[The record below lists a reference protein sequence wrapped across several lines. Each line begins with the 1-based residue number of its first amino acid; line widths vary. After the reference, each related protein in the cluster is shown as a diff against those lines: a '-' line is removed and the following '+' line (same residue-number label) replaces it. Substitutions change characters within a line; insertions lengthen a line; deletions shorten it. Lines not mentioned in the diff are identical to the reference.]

1 MLSRRLLLAWNEIS
15 WDFSRQSAPFPQ
27 ATLSLTVFSGHN
39 FDSVGATAM
48 ATASS
53 RDEAK
58 AVFNWLVDRWQ
69 WPAATLF
76 AAYMLLALTPV
87 WIVTMGATYALVLLQ
102 LPIYMVHQFE
112 EHAGD
117 RFRKYVNEHTAH
129 CEALTKNGTFVI
141 NSVGVWGLDILM
153 IYLAVFVNPMYAL
166 AAFYLPLINGTT
178 HIVQSIIRRE
188 YNPGLWTS
196 IVLFLP
202 LAGWGLYYVSRETAA
217 PWTAQALGLGIAL
230 AVHAAIIV
238 YVVSRVRRLR
248 SAHATA

>member
-1 MLSRRLLLAWNEIS
+1 
-15 WDFSRQSAPFPQ
+15 
-27 ATLSLTVFSGHN
+27 
-39 FDSVGATAM
+39 M
-48 ATASS
+48 ATNSS

-58 AVFNWLVDRWQ
+58 AVMNWLVDRWQ

-87 WIVTMGATYALVLLQ
+87 WIVTMGATLALVLLQ

-112 EHAGD
+112 EHTGD

-141 NSVGVWGLDILM
+141 NSVGVWGVDLLM

-166 AAFYLPLINGTT
+166 AAFYLPLINGTA

-217 PWTAQALGLGIAL
+217 PGTAQAAGFGIAL

-248 SAHATA
+248 ATHATT

>member
-1 MLSRRLLLAWNEIS
+1 
-15 WDFSRQSAPFPQ
+15 
-27 ATLSLTVFSGHN
+27 
-39 FDSVGATAM
+39 M
-48 ATASS
+48 AANT

-58 AVFNWLVDRWQ
+58 EVMNWLVGQWQ

-87 WIVTMGATYALVLLQ
+87 WIGAMGAALALVLLQ

-112 EHAGD
+112 EHTGD

-141 NSVGVWGLDILM
+141 NSVGVWGVDLLM
-153 IYLAVFVNPMYAL
+153 IYLAVFVSPAYAL

-178 HIVQSIIRRE
+178 HILQSILRRE

-196 IVLFLP
+196 LVLFWP
-202 LAGWGLYYVSRETAA
+202 VAGWGLVYVSRETAA
-217 PWTAQALGLGIAL
+217 PWTAQALGFGMAL

-248 SAHATA
+248 SAHAT